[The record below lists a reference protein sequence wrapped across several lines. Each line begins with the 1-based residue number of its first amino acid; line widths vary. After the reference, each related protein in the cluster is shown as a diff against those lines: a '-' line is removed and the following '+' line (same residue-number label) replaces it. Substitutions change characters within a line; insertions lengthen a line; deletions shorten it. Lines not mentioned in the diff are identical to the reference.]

1 MTSEIKNLDTS
12 LEDEK
17 VLTEH
22 IEVAHAVTRDDM
34 EKGRTKR
41 TVNTQLDDAA
51 KLLEEAGG
59 HVEYTHADNKR
70 ILRLIDFYVC
80 LPMCLVYFIQQVG
93 CLSKMLAMRNLTRIS
108 RSSTKQVSVTLQSSI
123 CKQRPTWLA
132 LSTVGSPA
140 SCKPQ

>member
-1 MTSEIKNLDTS
+1 MMTSEIKNLDTS

-93 CLSKMLAMRNLTRIS
+93 CLSKMLAMRNLTRNIS
-108 RSSTKQVSVTLQSSI
+108 QLDKASVSYAAVFDLQTEANLVGTQYSWLSSVV
-123 CKQRPTWLA
+123 
-132 LSTVGSPA
+132 
-140 SCKPQ
+140 

>member
-1 MTSEIKNLDTS
+1 MTSEIKNLDSS

-34 EKGRTKR
+34 EKGRTKH

-93 CLSKMLAMRNLTRIS
+93 CLSKMLAMRNLTRNIS
-108 RSSTKQVSVTLQSSI
+108 QLDKASVSYAAVFDLQTEANLVGTQYSWLSSVV
-123 CKQRPTWLA
+123 
-132 LSTVGSPA
+132 
-140 SCKPQ
+140 

>member
-93 CLSKMLAMRNLTRIS
+93 CLSKMLAMRNLTRNIS
-108 RSSTKQVSVTLQSSI
+108 QLDKASVSYAAVFDLQTEANLVGTQYSWLSSVV
-123 CKQRPTWLA
+123 
-132 LSTVGSPA
+132 
-140 SCKPQ
+140 

>member
-1 MTSEIKNLDTS
+1 MMTSEIKNLDSS

-93 CLSKMLAMRNLTRIS
+93 YLSKMLAMRNLTRNIS
-108 RSSTKQVSVTLQSSI
+108 QLDKASVSYAAVFDLQTEANLVGTQYSWLSSVV
-123 CKQRPTWLA
+123 
-132 LSTVGSPA
+132 
-140 SCKPQ
+140 

>member
-41 TVNTQLDDAA
+41 TINTQLDDAA

-93 CLSKMLAMRNLTRIS
+93 CLSKMLAMRNLTRNIS
-108 RSSTKQVSVTLQSSI
+108 QLDKASVSYAAVFDLQTEANLVGTQYSWLSSVV
-123 CKQRPTWLA
+123 
-132 LSTVGSPA
+132 
-140 SCKPQ
+140 

>member
-1 MTSEIKNLDTS
+1 MMTSEIKNLDSS

-93 CLSKMLAMRNLTRIS
+93 CLSKMLAMRNLTRNIS
-108 RSSTKQVSVTLQSSI
+108 QLDKASVSYAAVFDLQTEANLVGTQYSWLSSVV
-123 CKQRPTWLA
+123 
-132 LSTVGSPA
+132 
-140 SCKPQ
+140 

>member
-1 MTSEIKNLDTS
+1 MTSEIKHLDS
-12 LEDEK
+12 SMEDEK

-22 IEVAHAVTRDDM
+22 VEVAHTVTRDDM
-34 EKGRTKR
+34 EKGRKKR
-41 TVNTQLDDAA
+41 TINTQLDDAA

-93 CLSKMLAMRNLTRIS
+93 YWSKCWHYGILLGKS
-108 RSSTKQVSVTLQSSI
+108 RSSIRQVSVTLQSST

-132 LSTVGSPA
+132 LSTVG
-140 SCKPQ
+140 

>member
-1 MTSEIKNLDTS
+1 MTSEIKHLDS
-12 LEDEK
+12 SMEDEK

-22 IEVAHAVTRDDM
+22 VEVAHTVTRDDM

-93 CLSKMLAMRNLTRIS
+93 CLSKMLAMRNLTRNIS
-108 RSSTKQVSVTLQSSI
+108 QLDKASVSYAAVFDLQTEANLVGTQYSWLSSVV
-123 CKQRPTWLA
+123 
-132 LSTVGSPA
+132 
-140 SCKPQ
+140 